1 VRAIVVVGFSYFSKL
16 AHDFGL
22 SASSSKADEVVVS
35 VISLSS
41 AVQEGWFQESVVVEV
56 MVVSVMLFD
65 DEFQS
70 EEESCAGFVD
80 AIEAHDP
87 PALSNTEDDEEEG
100 FCPEL

>member
-1 VRAIVVVGFSYFSKL
+1 MRAIVVVGFSYFSKL

-41 AVQEGWFQESVVVEV
+41 AVQEGWFQESVVVEL
-56 MVVSVMLFD
+56 MVVSVMLFFD

-87 PALSNTEDDEEEG
+87 PALSNTEDEEG

>member
-1 VRAIVVVGFSYFSKL
+1 MPLLLLVFSYFSKL

-22 SASSSKADEVVVS
+22 SASSSKAEEVVVS

-41 AVQEGWFQESVVVEV
+41 AVQEDWFQESVVVEV

-65 DEFQS
+65 EEFQS

-87 PALSNTEDDEEEG
+87 PALSFTEEDEEG